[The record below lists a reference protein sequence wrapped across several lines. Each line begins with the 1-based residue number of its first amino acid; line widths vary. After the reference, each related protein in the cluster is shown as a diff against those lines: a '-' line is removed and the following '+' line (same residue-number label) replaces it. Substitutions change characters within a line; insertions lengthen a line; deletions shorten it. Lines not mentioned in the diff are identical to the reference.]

1 MTPWYFCA
9 GNHDHYGNVSAQ
21 IAYSSKSKR
30 WNFPDYYYTKSWK
43 IPGKYNNPLLRLTD
57 DRWHQPCSE
66 GISLDNWWGEKAR
79 PLPLFKGISL
89 GRGWGW
95 YGVFVGNQPSWDIST
110 FNIDCIYSSLVWFMI
125 FRICKLKKRESE
137 RIERIKH
144 TRLLSEFFLCSGNY
158 ARKLW

>member
-30 WNFPDYYYTKSWK
+30 WNFPDYYYTKSWR
-43 IPGKYNNPLLRLTD
+43 IPGKYNKPLLRLTGD
-57 DRWHQPCSE
+57 INLVPRAFLLTIGRGKRP
-66 GISLDNWWGEKAR
+66 A

-125 FRICKLKKRESE
+125 FRIWKLKKRESE
-137 RIERIKH
+137 RIERMKH
-144 TRLLSEFFLCSGNY
+144 TRLLSEFSLCSGSY
-158 ARKLW
+158 ARKLWLV

>member
-57 DRWHQPCSE
+57 DR
-66 GISLDNWWGEKAR
+66 
-79 PLPLFKGISL
+79 
-89 GRGWGW
+89 
-95 YGVFVGNQPSWDIST
+95 
-110 FNIDCIYSSLVWFMI
+110 
-125 FRICKLKKRESE
+125 
-137 RIERIKH
+137 
-144 TRLLSEFFLCSGNY
+144 
-158 ARKLW
+158 